1 MRIVW
6 LSSLLLLVVVSVSV
20 SAQTRKQNDDV
31 VERARRYEPYFV
43 AAAARH
49 EVDARLLWVIAY
61 LETRFNPQAISR
73 KGARGLMQ
81 LMPDTTA
88 RLGVADPH
96 DPAESIDAAARY
108 VRSLT
113 TRFGERLDLVLAA
126 YNAGETAVE
135 AFLTGRTIHI
145 GAKVI
150 NPASRTTGG
159 IPPYRETQKY
169 VAAGMRLLSGI
180 VQTSD
185 VIASRQTRSPNRRD
199 EEESVKAKLRSA
211 SGPVRKSYSYTVSP
225 EMKKADSSSSMR
237 RSIIYQ

>member
-6 LSSLLLLVVVSVSV
+6 LSSLLLLAVASVSA
-20 SAQTRKQNDDV
+20 SAQTRKQNDDA

-61 LETRFNPQAISR
+61 LETRFNPRAVSR

-81 LMPDTTA
+81 LMPDTAA
-88 RLGVADPH
+88 RLDVADPH
-96 DPAESIDAAARY
+96 DPAEAIDAAARY
-108 VRSLT
+108 VRSLSK
-113 TRFGERLDLVLAA
+113 RFGERLDLVLAA

-135 AFLTGRTIHI
+135 AFLTGRAIHI

-150 NPASRTTGG
+150 NPAGRVTGG

-180 VQTSD
+180 AQTTD
-185 VIASRQTRSPNRRD
+185 VIASRQTRSPN
-199 EEESVKAKLRSA
+199 SVKAKLLSS

-225 EMKKADSSSSMR
+225 DVKKVDSSSSMR
-237 RSIIYQ
+237 RSIVYQ

>member
-6 LSSLLLLVVVSVSV
+6 LSSLLLLAVASLSA

-31 VERARRYEPYFV
+31 VERARRYESYFV
-43 AAAARH
+43 DAAARY
-49 EVDARLLWVIAY
+49 EVDARWLWVIAY
-61 LETRFNPQAISR
+61 LETRFNPQSVSR

-88 RLGVADPH
+88 RLSVADPH
-96 DPAESIDAAARY
+96 DPAEAIDAAARY
-108 VRSLT
+108 VRSLS

-135 AFLTGRTIHI
+135 AFLTGRTIYI
-145 GAKVI
+145 GNKVI
-150 NPASRTTGG
+150 NPAGRATGG

-180 VQTSD
+180 GQSSD
-185 VIASRQTRSPNRRD
+185 VIASRQTRPPN
-199 EEESVKAKLRSA
+199 SVKAKPQSS
-211 SGPVRKSYSYTVSP
+211 SGPVRKSYSYAVSP

>member
-6 LSSLLLLVVVSVSV
+6 LSTLLLLAIASV
-20 SAQTRKQNDDV
+20 SASAQALMRNDNAV
-31 VERARRYEPYFV
+31 ARARRYESYFV
-43 AAAARH
+43 EAAARH
-49 EVDARLLWVIAY
+49 EVDLRLLWVIAY
-61 LETRFNPQAISR
+61 LESRFNPRAVSR

-81 LMPDTTA
+81 LMPDTAA

-96 DPAESIDAAARY
+96 DPAEAIDAAARY

-126 YNAGETAVE
+126 YNAGEVAVE

-150 NPASRTTGG
+150 NPAGRATGG

-180 VQTSD
+180 AQTSD
-185 VIASRQTRSPNRRD
+185 VIASRQTRSPN
-199 EEESVKAKLRSA
+199 SVKAKPLSS
-211 SGPVRKSYSYTVSP
+211 SGPVRKSYSYSVSP
-225 EMKKADSSSSMR
+225 DVKKDDSSSSTR
-237 RSIIYQ
+237 RSIIYR